1 MTRKRHRVYIPKHMT
16 AVRASLG
23 KTRLEIPVPTAEILP
38 LQTKLKPILQRA
50 WPKGSDKDISWLTVD
65 LAALWEVSRVH
76 IILIKK
82 LLRMKGKPNK
92 KLLGQLLIDLE
103 INWYSNASGHLETL
117 EKELNKLRRA
127 L

>member
-1 MTRKRHRVYIPKHMT
+1 VVRKRQRVYIPKHMT
-16 AVRASLG
+16 KLRAALG
-23 KTRLEIPVPTAEILP
+23 KSRSEIPAPTAEIVP
-38 LQTKLKPILQRA
+38 LQAKLKPILQRA

-92 KLLGQLLIDLE
+92 KLLAQIAIELE

-117 EKELNKLRRA
+117 EQELNKLQRG